1 MERVFKGQGLSLMT
15 ASLDFQ
21 LTELIE
27 RVDEKTELASFMAEV
42 GRKDCSSGLTIPM
55 QVVTQ
60 FKIADTK
67 KFDKT
72 INTEDQLAALG

>member
-1 MERVFKGQGLSLMT
+1 
-15 ASLDFQ
+15 
-21 LTELIE
+21 
-27 RVDEKTELASFMAEV
+27 MAEV
-42 GRKDCSSGLTIPM
+42 GIGRMDYSLELAIPM

>member
-1 MERVFKGQGLSLMT
+1 MFTSETFSIC
-15 ASLDFQ
+15 FQ

-42 GRKDCSSGLTIPM
+42 GRMDYALELELTIPM

>member
-1 MERVFKGQGLSLMT
+1 M
-15 ASLDFQ
+15 
-21 LTELIE
+21 TELIE

-42 GRKDCSSGLTIPM
+42 GIGRMDYSLELTIPM